1 MNKRKAIIL
10 AVFMCSLF
18 SASSQYI
25 DNFDGTGTPE
35 GWTFRTG
42 DGTATIDFKQ
52 HDGIASVYVN
62 ATSDKLGIW
71 WALIHHKVTGID
83 MNQLMKPGYK
93 LRVGAR
99 VRTSHARKR
108 INLCFNHQRTTDYHA
123 NLMEYDIPDT
133 TDWHTISMTGSSF
146 ETRPTDTVAVQLALI
161 DWGFKKY
168 RLDLDYLKVDIIKVD
183 SAGKDLGNPIP
194 YHPSLSDPS
203 RFPMHFNAI
212 QDAVID
218 TQFPGYA
225 FNNWHTQDVSGKF
238 IKTLAVNGT
247 QITIMRWDLSSL
259 KGMKVQRSGL
269 LELTP
274 YSVQRSP
281 DFQKDFGMVHVSE
294 IIGGDQHW
302 DEKTVTFDKFTQGLP
317 LDEVINSQMIIDDSV
332 TWKKNGKVLFTISQP
347 VLQRLIDGETLGIAI
362 RPLGAVNV
370 SFYSKDEDEKKAP
383 RLYIEATK

>member
-10 AVFMCSLF
+10 AVLMCSLV

-42 DGTATIDFKQ
+42 DGTATIDFKK
-52 HDGIASVYVN
+52 HDGIASIYID

-71 WALIHHKVTGID
+71 WALIHHEVTGID

-93 LRVGAR
+93 LRVEAR
-99 VRTSHARKR
+99 VRSSHALKR
-108 INLCFNHQRTTDYHA
+108 INLNLNHQRTTDYHA
-123 NLMEYDIPDT
+123 NLMEYDIADT
-133 TDWHTISMTGSSF
+133 TNWHIISMTGGSF
-146 ETRPTDTVAVQLALI
+146 ETRPTDTVGVQLALI

-168 RLDLDYLKVDIIKVD
+168 RLDIDYLKVDVVRVE

-194 YHPSLSDPS
+194 YHPPLSNPS
-203 RFPMHFNAI
+203 GFPLHLDAI

-218 TQFPGYA
+218 TQFPDYA

-238 IKTLAVNGT
+238 IKTLVVGGT
-247 QITIMRWDLSSL
+247 QITIMRWDVSSL
-259 KGMKVQRSGL
+259 KGRKVKRSGL
-269 LELTP
+269 LELSP

-302 DEKTVTFDKFTQGLP
+302 NEKTVTFDKFTQGLP
-317 LDEVINSQMIIDDSV
+317 FDQVINSQMIIDDKI
-332 TWKKNGKVLFTISQP
+332 TWNKNGKVLFTISQP
-347 VLQRLIDGETLGIAI
+347 VLQRLIDGKTLGIAI
-362 RPLGAVNV
+362 RPLGAVNA
-370 SFYSKDEDEKKAP
+370 SFYSKDEDAKKAP
-383 RLYIEATK
+383 RLYIEVE

>member
-1 MNKRKAIIL
+1 
-10 AVFMCSLF
+10 MCSLL

-52 HDGIASVYVN
+52 HDGIASVYVD

-83 MNQLMKPGYK
+83 LNQLMKPGYK
-93 LRVGAR
+93 LRVEAR

-133 TDWHTISMTGSSF
+133 TNWHTISMTGSSF

-168 RLDLDYLKVDIIKVD
+168 RLDVDYLKVDVVKVD
-183 SAGKDLGNPIP
+183 SAGKDLGTPIP
-194 YHPSLSDPS
+194 YHPPLSDPS
-203 RFPMHFNAI
+203 GFPLHFNAI

-225 FNNWHTQDVSGKF
+225 FNNWQTQDVSGKF

-259 KGMKVQRSGL
+259 KGMKVKRSGL
-269 LELTP
+269 LELSP

-281 DFQKDFGMVHVSE
+281 DFEKDFGMVHVSE
-294 IIGGDQHW
+294 IIGGDQLW
-302 DEKTVTFDKFTQGLP
+302 DKKTVTFDKFTQGLP

-347 VLQRLIDGETLGIAI
+347 VLQRLIDGKTLGIAI

-370 SFYSKDEDEKKAP
+370 SFYSKDEDEKKGP

>member
-1 MNKRKAIIL
+1 
-10 AVFMCSLF
+10 MCSLF

-52 HDGIASVYVN
+52 HDGIASVYVD

-93 LRVGAR
+93 LRVEAR

-133 TDWHTISMTGSSF
+133 TNWHTISMTGSSF
-146 ETRPTDTVAVQLALI
+146 ETRPTDTVSVQLALI

-168 RLDLDYLKVDIIKVD
+168 RLDLDYLKVDVVKVD
-183 SAGKDLGNPIP
+183 SAGKDLGTPIP
-194 YHPSLSDPS
+194 YHPPLSDPS
-203 RFPMHFNAI
+203 GFPMHFNAI

-259 KGMKVQRSGL
+259 KGMKVKRSGL

-317 LDEVINSQMIIDDSV
+317 LDEVINSQMIFDDSV
-332 TWKKNGKVLFTISQP
+332 TWKKNGKVFFTISQP
-347 VLQRLIDGETLGIAI
+347 VLQRLIDGKTLGIAI
-362 RPLGAVNV
+362 RPLGAVNA
-370 SFYSKDEDEKKAP
+370 SFYSKDEDEEKAP